1 MNNFYELLYSVYIL
15 LLLKINPIVF
25 ILIKD
30 VFASY
35 LKIQITLINF
45 TQAFFLKPQTDKQK
59 LNIVAC

>member
-45 TQAFFLKPQTDKQK
+45 TQAFFS
-59 LNIVAC
+59 

>member
-59 LNIVAC
+59 LNIEWL